1 MLLSTIGLLLIAIAW
16 LVQLYFV
23 FKDDKEIKRT
33 FIVMYMLGVALLV
46 LDVAIFG
53 SMKGTWTEI
62 LTFVAAGLVLIKIS
76 LKQKKKIVQNKKR

>member
-46 LDVAIFG
+46 LDVAI
-53 SMKGTWTEI
+53 
-62 LTFVAAGLVLIKIS
+62 LV
-76 LKQKKKIVQNKKR
+76 Q